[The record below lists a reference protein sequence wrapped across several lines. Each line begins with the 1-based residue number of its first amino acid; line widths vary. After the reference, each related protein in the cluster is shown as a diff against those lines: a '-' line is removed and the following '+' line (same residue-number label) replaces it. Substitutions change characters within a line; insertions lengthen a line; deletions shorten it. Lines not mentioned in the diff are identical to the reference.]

1 MTEAKNQDII
11 FTAETPMNFID
22 WKKQNVLEP
31 IFTVKIS
38 VDSTKKLVEVPLT
51 MESYS
56 TDKKS
61 CDRSVQEVSEEQ
73 EAVYSEDKR
82 DGWVRAQVAHR
93 EILPVF
99 ESQS

>member
-1 MTEAKNQDII
+1 MKYYEFEIISTQKEMTEAKNQDII

-56 TDKKS
+56 TDTQS
-61 CDRSVQEVSEEQ
+61 CDHAVQEVSKAS
-73 EAVYSEDKR
+73 EAVYGEDKLER
-82 DGWVRAQVAHR
+82 WLGK
-93 EILPVF
+93 
-99 ESQS
+99 S